1 MSVSQFLI
9 PVLILLLPV
18 PPPSYREQIEQWRRE
33 REVHLKS
40 EDGWLALV
48 GRVWL
53 KEGRNTVGGDPASDI
68 VLPPGTA
75 PTSVGTFYLQN
86 GGVRFESA
94 PGVGATINGRPA
106 VRELMQSDAAGS
118 PDLLRVRDLTMLV
131 IQRGSRFGIR
141 IKDKNSPAR
150 KSFAGLNYFPIRE
163 SYRLKAKFVPYSP
176 PRKIAVPNIL
186 GETTEELCPGY
197 AEFTLGGKAYR
208 LEPIE
213 AGDELFFIFKDLTSS
228 KETYAA
234 GRFLDAERPRNGEVI
249 LDFNQA
255 VNPPCAFTPYATC
268 PLPPRQNRLTVR
280 IEAGEMRYGHASPHA
295 KTERK

>member
-9 PVLILLLPV
+9 PALILLLPV
-18 PPPSYREQIEQWRRE
+18 PPPSYREQIEQWQRE
-33 REVHLKS
+33 REVNLKS
-40 EDGWLALV
+40 EDGWLAVV

-53 KEGRNTVGGDPASDI
+53 KEGRNTVGCDPSSDI
-68 VLPPGTA
+68 VLPPDAA
-75 PTSVGTFYLQN
+75 PAAVGAFYLQN
-86 GGVRFESA
+86 GEVRFESA
-94 PGVGATINGRPA
+94 PEAGATLDGRAA
-106 VRELMQSDAAGS
+106 VRELAKSDAAGP

-131 IQRGSRFGIR
+131 IERGGRFGIR
-141 IKDKNSPAR
+141 IKDKNSASR
-150 KSFAGLNYFPIRE
+150 RSFTGLKYFPIRE

-213 AGDELFFIFKDLTSS
+213 EGAELFFIFKDLTSS

-234 GRFLDAERPRNGEVI
+234 GRFLYAERPRNGEVI

-280 IEAGEMRYGHASPHA
+280 IEAGEMRYGHESPHA
-295 KTERK
+295 KKERK

>member
-1 MSVSQFLI
+1 MSVAQFLI
-9 PVLILLLPV
+9 PVLLLLLAP

-33 REVHLKS
+33 REARLKS

-48 GRVWL
+48 GRAWL
-53 KEGRNTVGGDPASDI
+53 KEGRNTVGCDPPSDI

-75 PTSVGTFYLQN
+75 PAAVGAFYLQN
-86 GGVRFESA
+86 GEVRFESA
-94 PGVGATINGRPA
+94 PGVAATLNGRLA
-106 VRELMQSDAAGS
+106 ARELMKSDAAGS

-141 IKDKNSPAR
+141 IRDKNGPAR
-150 KSFAGLNYFPIRE
+150 KAFAGLKYFPIRE

-186 GETTEELCPGY
+186 GDTNEESCPGY

-208 LEPIE
+208 LEPIDE
-213 AGDELFFIFKDLTSS
+213 GGELFFIFKDLTSA

-234 GRFLDAERPRNGEVI
+234 GRFLYAERPRNGEVI

-268 PLPPRQNRLTVR
+268 PLPPRQNQLAVR
-280 IEAGEMRYGHASPHA
+280 IEAGEMRYGHAQPQA
-295 KTERK
+295 KQERK